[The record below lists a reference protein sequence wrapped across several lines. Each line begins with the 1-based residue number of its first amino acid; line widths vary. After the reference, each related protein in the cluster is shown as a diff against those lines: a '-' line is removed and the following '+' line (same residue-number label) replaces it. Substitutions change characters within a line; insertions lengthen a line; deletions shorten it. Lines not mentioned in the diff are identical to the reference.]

1 MTAYMHALA
10 LDVPRLM
17 RLAVTER
24 LLPPGEDIGYAV
36 HAVLR
41 AAFGDKAPQPFSWHP
56 PGTSSGGR
64 AGRLLVYSRVPLPG
78 LLEYLAMFADPVFAS
93 VIHGA
98 DSSSKTMPIR
108 VPDQSALRFRIR
120 VRPVVR
126 TGKGPDGAP
135 ARERDAYSVDTAAS
149 TLDAR
154 AACYAAWL
162 SDRLAATAR
171 VEHCELERYQRT
183 RLLARDRSVG
193 SSRPR
198 VVDGPD
204 AVLSGRLVVT
214 AGDQFLERVV
224 TGIGRFRAFGF
235 GMMLL
240 APDERPVP

>member
-1 MTAYMHALA
+1 
-10 LDVPRLM
+10 
-17 RLAVTER
+17 
-24 LLPPGEDIGYAV
+24 
-36 HAVLR
+36 
-41 AAFGDKAPQPFSWHP
+41 
-56 PGTSSGGR
+56 
-64 AGRLLVYSRVPLPG
+64 
-78 LLEYLAMFADPVFAS
+78 MFADPVFAS
-93 VIHGA
+93 VIHGT
-98 DSSSKTMPIR
+98 DSSSKAMPARI
-108 VPDQSALRFRIR
+108 PDECALRFRIR

-126 TGKGPDGAP
+126 TGKGPDGAA
-135 ARERDAYSVDTAAS
+135 ARERDAYSVGTAAA

-162 SDRLAATAR
+162 SDRLAQTAR
-171 VEHCELERYQRT
+171 VEQCELERYQRT

-204 AVLSGRLVVT
+204 AVLAGRLVVT

-240 APDERPVP
+240 APDGGTVP